1 METNSDSPIT
11 AIASERGPSSV
22 LLASFAD
29 GVIKVFDRRLEEED
43 AVVRSFNEHTSW
55 VQNVRW
61 QPHFGNQFLS
71 GRSVSA
77 FVTAFW
83 TASELLFYC
92 FSMNGEAK
100 LWDIRG
106 SDRAVE
112 TWDVFPGG
120 LAAFDVH
127 EQCGVFAGYEL
138 SRTFPYVMMLTKLFR
153 LSALSSSNWRTQR
166 AVVHSIP
173 HPNILSSVSMNTGL
187 TTSPTRGFPSQ
198 FIPRSGSVVFHP
210 TEMLYGVGSPDGTGT
225 CPILYKEKIH
235 LDGYHQCASTAP
247 T

>member
-1 METNSDSPIT
+1 MDWKQAGGFLLVGGDSRIIRVWDAHTEAQLLDLDTNSDSPVT

-29 GVIKVFDRRLEEED
+29 GVIKVCDRRLEEED
-43 AVVRSFNEHTSW
+43 AVVRSFNEHANW

-71 GRSVSA
+71 ASV
-77 FVTAFW
+77 
-83 TASELLFYC
+83 
-92 FSMNGEAK
+92 NGEVK

-127 EQCGVFAGYEL
+127 AQCGVFAG
-138 SRTFPYVMMLTKLFR
+138 

-166 AVVHSIP
+166 AIVHSIP
-173 HPNILSSVSMNTGL
+173 YSINLSTVSMSTSL

-198 FIPRSGSVVFHP
+198 YIPRSSSLVFHP
-210 TEMLYGVGSPDGTGT
+210 TEMLYGVGSPDGTVRIYGSN
-225 CPILYKEKIH
+225 LM
-235 LDGYHQCASTAP
+235 
-247 T
+247 